1 MNTRPIRCLIVE
13 DKEDDRDYL
22 VDLVSQNAPFL
33 MEVVGVCD
41 TIDEAKRLYK
51 QKAPDLI
58 FLDNQLPGGTSGLDF
73 LEEVKALNDHLV
85 PVVLTTAYPPTAGH
99 LSELQAVGRVLVLQK
114 PFDAHHF
121 QKMLTNLPPLSKEA
135 FELPSWPRKAVFVS
149 VSVKD
154 ADRTN
159 IKQMINMKDILFVS
173 SDGNLKDIFMK
184 TDKKYNERMKF
195 DPFINYGFRQI
206 YKSHYV
212 NFRAT
217 EYVQFSFKSETR
229 KLIIKNLLT
238 NKEYRLGVYQEFT
251 EKTLLRYLMEDAP
264 V

>member
-13 DKEDDRDYL
+13 DKEDDRNYL
-22 VDLVSQNAPFL
+22 VDLIAQNAPFL

-73 LEEVKALNDHLV
+73 LEEVKALNAHLV
-85 PVVLTTAYPPTAGH
+85 PVVLTTAYPPTAAY
-99 LSELQAVGRVLVLQK
+99 LSELQAVSRIFVLQK

-121 QKMLTNLPPLSKEA
+121 QRILNILPPLSTEA
-135 FELPSWPRKAVFVS
+135 FELPSWPRKAVFLPVS
-149 VSVKD
+149 VRD
-154 ADRTN
+154 ADRTD

-173 SDGNLKDIFMK
+173 SDGNLKDIYMK
-184 TDKKYNERMKF
+184 TDKKHNERLGF
-195 DPFINYGFRQI
+195 EPFINYGFRQI
-206 YKSHYV
+206 HKSHYV
-212 NFRAT
+212 NFST
-217 EYVQFSFKSETR
+217 TDYVQFSFKSETR
-229 KLIIKNLLT
+229 KLIIKNLLSD
-238 NKEYRLGVYQEFT
+238 KEYRLDVYQEFT
-251 EKTLLRYLMEDAP
+251 EKVLLRYLMEDAP